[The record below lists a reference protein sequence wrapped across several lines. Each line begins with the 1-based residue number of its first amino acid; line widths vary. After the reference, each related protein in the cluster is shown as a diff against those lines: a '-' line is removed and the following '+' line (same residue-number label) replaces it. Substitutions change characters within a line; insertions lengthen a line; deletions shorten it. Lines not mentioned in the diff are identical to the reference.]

1 MSYNINTPIE
11 INDDEFMSEVEQ
23 TEFVR
28 LLEKFIETSGL
39 DRIEA
44 CKKAQELLTII
55 NE

>member
-1 MSYNINTPIE
+1 ME
-11 INDDEFMSEVEQ
+11 NDIFM
-23 TEFVR
+23 TEEESIQFIA

-44 CKKAQELLTII
+44 CKKAQELLVII